1 MTSKKQWVIGHREK
15 VDFVLRNIRIFVLSA
30 VLKLFLYRELLPPR
44 VITKSSSYRVNGQ
57 TLAFI
62 LCDGGTNLKTY

>member
-15 VDFVLRNIRIFVLSA
+15 VDFVLRNIRMYVLSA

-44 VITKSSSYRVNGQ
+44 VITKSSSDRVNG
-57 TLAFI
+57 
-62 LCDGGTNLKTY
+62 